1 MKYSLIKPL
10 NKEYSIIEQILTN
23 RGISIDKI
31 EKYLNTNEESVLHPL
46 LLDNMID
53 GIQMLMK
60 HIYKENDLM
69 IQVDSDCDGMTSA
82 AALINYLYY
91 LFPAYVQNHVYYRL
105 HTNKHH
111 GIIAKTVSEN
121 IKLVIVPDA
130 SSNDYEI
137 HKELKE
143 RGIDVLI
150 LDHHEAEEVSKY
162 ACVINNQLC
171 NYPNKTLSGVGIVY
185 KFCSC
190 IDSYLK
196 TNHSEKILDLVS
208 LGMIADMMDVREC
221 ETRYLIDKGLK
232 NITNPFFKE
241 MVSKQEYSLRNDGIT
256 PFGIAFYIVPYI
268 NATIRVGS
276 PEEKKILFESMLDFK
291 AYDLIDSTKRGESG
305 RTETRVEQACR
316 TCSNIKNKQTRL
328 RDTNV
333 ELIEKIIEEKELL
346 NNKILIVP
354 VNFEMDTNL
363 TGLIANQL
371 MSKYQRPVIILHQ
384 KEGYLWEGS
393 GRGYEKSDLH
403 NFKDFINNSGLIEY
417 GEGHQNAFGIG
428 IKDGNLN
435 DFIKYCNKQLKD
447 YDFSPKYLV
456 DYIYDINNINSND
469 ILKIAELKPIYGQ
482 NLEEPLI
489 AIENIKI
496 TSENLKLMSE
506 NKNPTLKISLF
517 NGLDLIKFK
526 SSKEEYES
534 LLSDGCIVVNI
545 VGKCNS
551 NEWNGKIN
559 PQITIEDYEI
569 VNKINYY
576 F

>member
-31 EKYLNTNEESVLHPL
+31 EKYLNANEESVLHPL

-60 HIYKENDLM
+60 HIHKENDIM

-91 LFPAYVQNHVYYRL
+91 LFPAYVQNHITYRL
-105 HTNKHH
+105 HTDKHH
-111 GIIAKTVSEN
+111 GIIEETVSQN
-121 IKLVIVPDA
+121 VKLVIAPDA
-130 SSNDYEI
+130 SSNDYDI
-137 HKELKE
+137 HKKLKE
-143 RGIDVLI
+143 RGIDVLV

-208 LGMIADMMDVREC
+208 LGMIADMIDVREC

-232 NITNPFFKE
+232 NISNPFFKE

-276 PEEKKILFESMLDFK
+276 PEEKRILFESMLDFK
-291 AYDLIDSTKRGESG
+291 AHDLINSTKRGESG
-305 RTETRVEQACR
+305 QTETRVEQACR

-328 RDTNV
+328 RDSNV
-333 ELIEKIIEEKELL
+333 ELIEKIIKEKGLL
-346 NNKILIVP
+346 NNKVLIVP
-354 VNFEMDTNL
+354 TDFEMDVNL

-371 MSKYQRPVIILHQ
+371 MSKYQRPVILLHK
-384 KEGYLWEGS
+384 KENLWEGS

-403 NFKDFINNSGLIEY
+403 NFKDFVNNSKLIEY
-417 GEGHQNAFGIG
+417 GEGHQGAFGIG
-428 IKDGNLN
+428 IKDSNLN
-435 DFIKYCNKQLKD
+435 SFIEYCNNQLKN
-447 YDFSPKYLV
+447 YDFSSKYLV
-456 DYIYDINNINSND
+456 DYIYDISNMNPND
-469 ILKIAELKPIYGQ
+469 ILKIAELKSIYGQ

-534 LLSDGCIVVNI
+534 LLSDGCVVINV

-551 NEWNGKIN
+551 NEWNGKCS
-559 PQITIEDYEI
+559 PQITIEDYEVI
-569 VNKINYY
+569 SKMNYY